1 MNTEQGKIKIE
12 YEKPIL
18 IVLNGNVGLTEGTCA
33 GGSGDS
39 GNCYDGTNAGA
50 SCAPGT
56 GFSGCLL
63 GIVDATCTPSGSGPP
78 M

>member
-1 MNTEQGKIKIE
+1 MNIEQRKNKIE
-12 YEKPIL
+12 YEKPRL
-18 IVLNGNVGLTEGTCA
+18 IVLKGTIGLTEGTCT

-39 GNCYDGTNAGA
+39 GNCYDGTSAGA

-56 GFSGCLL
+56 GFAGCLI
-63 GIVDATCTPSGSGPP
+63 GITDLTCTPSGSGPP